1 MISELT
7 AALIGEWQLNRS
19 VVLHDMHENKT
30 LGNLIGQ
37 ITFTPDGLG
46 KLLVQEKGILTI
58 NQTDNDVYRSYIY
71 ELKDDK
77 IYILYNDDHRKGDI
91 LHELDF
97 IKNINGEISATHCH
111 ICKDDKYTIEF
122 SINSDKTIT
131 IDYNVRGPHKNYDMH
146 SVLTAQRKTIIREV

>member
-1 MISELT
+1 LISKLPSTLT
-7 AALIGEWQLNRS
+7 GEWQLDS
-19 VVLHDMHENKT
+19 DVVLHDGHGGKT
-30 LGNLIGQ
+30 FGTLTGN
-37 ITFTPDGLG
+37 ITFLPDGIN
-46 KLLVQEKGILTI
+46 KILVQENGVLTI
-58 NQTDNDVYRSYIY
+58 NQTDNVVYRSYIY

-97 IKNINGEISATHCH
+97 IKNINGEITATHCH

-122 SINSDKTIT
+122 SINPNKTIT

-146 SVLTAQRKTIIREV
+146 SVLTAHRKTVIREL

>member
-1 MISELT
+1 MISELPST
-7 AALIGEWQLNRS
+7 LTGEWQLNRD
-19 VVLHDMHENKT
+19 VILHDMHGHKT
-30 LGNLIGQ
+30 FGTLTGN
-37 ITFTPDGLG
+37 ITFIPDGTN
-46 KLLVQEKGILTI
+46 KLLVQEKGVLTI

-71 ELKDDK
+71 ELKDNRV
-77 IYILYNDDHRKGDI
+77 YILYNDDHRKGDI

-97 IKNINGEISATHCH
+97 IKNINGEISAKHCH

-146 SVLTAQRKTIIREV
+146 SLLTPQRKTVIREL